1 MEENT
6 FISVSKDMMSFI
18 EKSPTA
24 FQVTANFMELL
35 DDAGFVRL
43 NERDRWHLIP
53 GGKYY
58 VTRNDSS
65 IIAFRMPAAE
75 GFIIYQIA
83 AAHSDSPSFKVKE
96 NPELTPDKNYVSL
109 NVEKYGGMLMAPW
122 FDRPLSVAGRAI
134 VREGA
139 VLKPVLVNVDRDLCI
154 IPNLAIHMNREANTG
169 LNYNAQ
175 KDMIPLI
182 GETESKGLFDSI
194 IADAAQTDKESVI
207 SSDLFLYNRQAGTIW
222 GADNEFISAPRLD
235 DVMCAYSCMNALI
248 DSDESNQESV
258 AVCAVFDN
266 EEVGSSTKQG
276 ADSTFLSD
284 VLMRIAA
291 CAGKDNEDYIRAC
304 AGSFMLSADNAHAV
318 HPNYQE
324 KADPT
329 NRPHMNKGIVIKYN
343 ANQKYTTDAV
353 SAAIFKEICTRA
365 GVPTQEFANRSDIP
379 GGSTIWGADNEFISA
394 PRLDDVMCAYSC
406 MNALIDSDESNQESV
421 AVCAVFD
428 NEEVGSSTKQG
439 ADSTFL
445 SDVLMRIAACAG
457 KDNEDY
463 IRACAG
469 SFMLS
474 ADNAHAVHPNYQEKA
489 DPTNRPHMNKGIVIK
504 YNANQK
510 YTTDAV
516 SAAIFKEI
524 CTRAGVPTQEFA
536 NRSDIPGG
544 STLGN
549 IANCHVSMN
558 TVDIGLAQLAMHS
571 PYETAGIM
579 DTEYMIKAVKEFFE
593 TAIVTNSNGT
603 FTLE

>member
-1 MEENT
+1 MLLDNQIDISKELMD
-6 FISVSKDMMSFI
+6 FIK
-18 EKSPTA
+18 ESPTA
-24 FQVTANFMELL
+24 FHVVKNFSTMLEK
-35 DDAGFVRL
+35 AGFIKL
-43 NERDRWHLIP
+43 NERNKWKIEQ

-65 IIAFRMPAAE
+65 IIAFQVPDNME
-75 GFIIYQIA
+75 FYNFQIA
-83 AAHSDSPSFKVKE
+83 AAHSDSPAFKIKE
-96 NPELTPDKNYVSL
+96 NPEMVEDNNYVTL

-122 FDRPLSVAGRAI
+122 LDRPLSVAGRVI
-134 VREGA
+134 VKDGNT
-139 VLKPVLVNVDRDLCI
+139 LKPVLLNVDRDLCL

-248 DSDESNQESV
+248 DSDESN
-258 AVCAVFDN
+258 
-266 EEVGSSTKQG
+266 
-276 ADSTFLSD
+276 
-284 VLMRIAA
+284 
-291 CAGKDNEDYIRAC
+291 
-304 AGSFMLSADNAHAV
+304 H
-318 HPNYQE
+318 
-324 KADPT
+324 
-329 NRPHMNKGIVIKYN
+329 
-343 ANQKYTTDAV
+343 
-353 SAAIFKEICTRA
+353 
-365 GVPTQEFANRSDIP
+365 
-379 GGSTIWGADNEFISA
+379 
-394 PRLDDVMCAYSC
+394 
-406 MNALIDSDESNQESV
+406 ESV